1 MLCSEWAKYPMCP
14 RQEPIVVAVTCPWA
28 KGKEVEGEEGG
39 SGDILCWGC
48 NNLDLCLR
56 VKI

>member
-1 MLCSEWAKYPMCP
+1 MCP
-14 RQEPIVVAVTCPWA
+14 RQEPIVVAVTRPWA
-28 KGKEVEGEEGG
+28 KWKEVEWEESG